1 MIMNIISFVSTIVS
15 FYTLILFVRVI
26 LTWVPSLEYSK
37 FGRILASICDPY
49 LNLFKKIRF
58 LRVGTLDFTPM
69 VAMGVLVLVSSI
81 LQSIIRTQRVS
92 VGIILATIVSLCW
105 SIIHTIFVVLII
117 VLLVRLIVSIFNKD
131 SSPIWNQIDRIVS
144 PVAYNVT
151 KKIFPKKFIKYQTV
165 LIFTIFALIICYIIL
180 EILLLGVIANLFIKL
195 PF

>member
-1 MIMNIISFVSTIVS
+1 
-15 FYTLILFVRVI
+15 
-26 LTWVPSLEYSK
+26 
-37 FGRILASICDPY
+37 

>member
-1 MIMNIISFVSTIVS
+1 MNIISFVSTIVS

>member
-1 MIMNIISFVSTIVS
+1 MNIISFISTIVS

-81 LQSIIRTQRVS
+81 LQSIIRTQRIS

>member
-1 MIMNIISFVSTIVS
+1 MNIISFVSTIVS

-151 KKIFPKKFIKYQTV
+151 KKIFQKFIKYQTV
-165 LIFTIFALIICYIIL
+165 LIFTILHL
-180 EILLLGVIANLFIKL
+180 
-195 PF
+195 